1 MFGLSR
7 GQTYRR
13 TDLSPEDVYREDLA
27 VFQIRNGLN
36 HMDLTREQTE
46 RYRVVERTAPAG
58 IDAQHALYGRW
69 LARRGLIR
77 G

>member
-27 VFQIRNGLN
+27 VWQIEHDANSHDMTTGQ
-36 HMDLTREQTE
+36 RERFRLFVRAESMGT
-46 RYRVVERTAPAG
+46 
-58 IDAQHALYGRW
+58 DAQHALYARW